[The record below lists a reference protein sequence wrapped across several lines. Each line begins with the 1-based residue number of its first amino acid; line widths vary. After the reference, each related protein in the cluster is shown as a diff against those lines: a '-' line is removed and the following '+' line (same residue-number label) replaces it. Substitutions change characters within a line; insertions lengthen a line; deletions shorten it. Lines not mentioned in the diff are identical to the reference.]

1 MLISSSDESS
11 GKSLQLLQLSSV
23 WCRMQKGLQF
33 GFVSPVSR
41 DASVLLLVSFLIL
54 LASVPL

>member
-1 MLISSSDESS
+1 
-11 GKSLQLLQLSSV
+11 
-23 WCRMQKGLQF
+23 MQKGLQF